1 MIALKS
7 PAKINWSL
15 YVLSRRDDGYHNII
29 SLMQCID
36 LHDSLIF
43 EKSDKIELFSN
54 MIIPAEENIILKAVK
69 VLQEYACI
77 KKGVKITLEKKIP
90 IGAGL
95 GGGSSNAA
103 YTLIGL
109 NQLWDLKLSNSE
121 LIKLGSMIG
130 SDVPFF
136 FHCPMAMVEG
146 KGDIL
151 KPLHIKKSYTLL
163 LVKPLI
169 SISTAWAYR
178 EISSKNSLH
187 KDHKNIELTKTVD
200 NINNIKLIYNAL
212 KTGDITNMKSLV
224 KNDFEAVVIE
234 KYPII
239 SYIKMKMT
247 QAGAS
252 IALMSG
258 SGSTVFGLF
267 DNKEKALNASK
278 IFSSYWNSV
287 VLTIAE

>member
-15 YVLSRRDDGYHNII
+15 YVLNKRDDGYHNII
-29 SLMQCID
+29 SLMQCIN
-36 LHDSLIF
+36 LYDSLIF
-43 EKSDKIELFSN
+43 EKAEKIELFSN
-54 MIIPAEENIILKAVK
+54 MMIPVEENIILKAVK
-69 VLQEYACI
+69 VLQEYTCI

-103 YTLIGL
+103 YTLMGL
-109 NQLWDLKLSNSE
+109 NQLWDLKLSSSE

-146 KGDIL
+146 KGEKL
-151 KPLHIKKSYTLL
+151 TPLHIEKSYTLL

-178 EISSKNSLH
+178 EISSKNSVH
-187 KDHKNIELTKTVD
+187 KDMELTKTAEK
-200 NINNIKLIYNAL
+200 INNIKLLYNAL
-212 KTGDITNMKSLV
+212 KTGDITSMKSFV
-224 KNDFEAVVIE
+224 KNDFEPVVIE

-239 SYIKMKMT
+239 SFIKMRMI
-247 QAGAS
+247 QAGAL

-258 SGSTVFGLF
+258 SGSAVFGLF
-267 DNKEKALNASK
+267 DSKEKALNASK

-287 VLTIAE
+287 VSTIAG

>member
-1 MIALKS
+1 MITLKS

-15 YVLSRRDDGYHNII
+15 YVLNRRYDGYHNII

-36 LHDSLIF
+36 LYDSLIF
-43 EKSDKIELFSN
+43 ENSDKIELFSN
-54 MIIPAEENIILKAVK
+54 IKINADENIILKAVK
-69 VLQEYACI
+69 VLQEYTCI
-77 KKGVKITLEKKIP
+77 KSGVKITLEKKIP

-103 YTLIGL
+103 YTLMGL
-109 NQLWDLKLSNSE
+109 NQLWDLKLNNSE
-121 LIKLGSMIG
+121 LIKLSTMIG

-136 FHCPMAMVEG
+136 FHCPMAIVEG

-151 KPLHIKKSYTLL
+151 TPLHIKKSYILL
-163 LVKPLI
+163 LVKPFI

-178 EISSKNSLH
+178 EISSKGFVY
-187 KDHKNIELTKTVD
+187 KDIELTKTVD

-212 KTGDITNMKSLV
+212 KTGDIATMKSLI
-224 KNDFEAVVIE
+224 KNDFESVVTK

-239 SYIKMKMT
+239 SDIKIKMM
-247 QAGAS
+247 QAGAAF
-252 IALMSG
+252 ALMSG

-267 DNKEKALNASK
+267 DNKEKALSASK